1 MAALRRGASFRQ
13 VARRFQVSLSTAW
26 KWFHRSRGQ
35 RLQRVD
41 WQDRPRGNPRPPNR
55 TPRRLVKRIH
65 VLRSWLKE
73 HCPLGEFGAQAIR
86 RRLQHEK
93 LSPLPCTRTI
103 ERILDRAGL
112 LISTRRRRFVAPPS
126 GWYLPE
132 LAEGG
137 LELDTFDFVEDLAI
151 RGGPSIAVLNGIS
164 LYGSLAA
171 AWPQTAFT
179 TLDVLACLPAH
190 WRLFGLPHYAQFDND
205 TRFQGAHTLPGRLGR
220 VVHLC
225 LCLGLI
231 PVFAPPRE
239 TGFQAKIESFNH
251 LWQAKVWHRRRHTR
265 LQTLQRHSSQFIRA
279 HRQRHAARIE
289 AAPLRPSLVGLLPRE
304 IRQPQ
309 IVFLRRTNDR
319 GTISVLETSLAVDKH
334 WPNRLVRCELNALT
348 CQLTIHA
355 LRRRQ
360 PEWQPL
366 LATRQLPVK
375 ITPWHNHKL

>member
-1 MAALRRGASFRQ
+1 
-13 VARRFQVSLSTAW
+13 VARRFQISLSTAW
-26 KWFHRSRGQ
+26 KWFYRSQGQ

-41 WQDRPRGNPRPPNR
+41 WQDRPRGNPRPSNR
-55 TPRRLVKRIH
+55 IPQSLVKRILA
-65 VLRSWLKE
+65 LRSWLKD
-73 HCPLGEFGAQAIR
+73 HCPLGEFGAEAIR
-86 RRLQHEK
+86 RQLLQEK
-93 LSPLPCTRTI
+93 VPAPPCTRTI
-103 ERILDRAGL
+103 ERILGRAGL
-112 LISTRRRRFVAPPS
+112 LRSTHRRRFVPPPP
-126 GWYLPE
+126 GWYLPD
-132 LAEGG
+132 LAEGSV
-137 LELDTFDFVEDLAI
+137 ELDTFDFVEDLAI

-205 TRFQGAHTLPGRLGR
+205 TRFQGPHSLPGRLGR

-231 PVFAPPRE
+231 PVFSPPRE

-251 LWQAKVWHRRRHTR
+251 LWQAKVWHRRQHTR
-265 LQTLQRHSSQFIRA
+265 LVTLQKHSNQFVQA
-279 HRQRHAARIE
+279 HRQRHVARIE
-289 AAPLRPSLVGLLPRE
+289 AAPVRQPLSGILARE
-304 IRQPQ
+304 IRQPL
-309 IVFLRRTNDR
+309 IVFLRRTTDR
-319 GTISVLETSLAVDKH
+319 GTISVLETSVPVDKN
-334 WPNRLVRCELNALT
+334 WPNRLVRCQLNALT
-348 CQLTIHA
+348 CDLTVHA

-366 LATRQLPVK
+366 LTTAKLSVK

>member
-1 MAALRRGASFRQ
+1 VAALRRGASFRQ
-13 VARRFQVSLSTAW
+13 VARRFQISLSTAW
-26 KWFHRSRGQ
+26 KWFHRSQGQ

-41 WQDRPRGNPRPPNR
+41 WQDRPRGNPRPRNR
-55 TPRRLVKRIH
+55 TAQRLVKRILA
-65 VLRSWLKE
+65 LRSWLKE
-73 HCPLGEFGAQAIR
+73 HCPLGEFGAEAIR

-93 LSPLPCTRTI
+93 ISPLPCARTI

-112 LISTRRRRFVAPPS
+112 LICTRRRRWVAPPP
-126 GWYLPE
+126 GWYLPN
-132 LAEGG
+132 LAEGC
-137 LELDTFDFVEDLAI
+137 LELDAFDFVEDLAI

-205 TRFQGAHTLPGRLGR
+205 TRFQGPHTLPGRLGR

-265 LQTLQRHSSQFIRA
+265 LPALQKHSRQFIQA
-279 HRQRHAARIE
+279 HRERHAARIE
-289 AAPLRPSLVGLLPRE
+289 AAPLRATLSGTLPRE
-304 IRQPQ
+304 IRQSH
-309 IVFLRRTNDR
+309 IVFLRRTTDR
-319 GTISVLETSLAVDKH
+319 GTISVLETSVAVDKH
-334 WPNRLVRCELNALT
+334 WPNRLVRCELDARS

-366 LATRQLPVK
+366 LATRQLPVT
-375 ITPWHNHKL
+375 ITPWHNHKS